1 MQHGTGRERQ
11 TSAGPST
18 APSSSLVSSLRVAL
32 SDPALRRLA
41 PAWLTI
47 NAVVGLWLTLA
58 GPILASPQTLQGQY
72 LVGRFTPTQVGGVIL
87 AYVVVL
93 AIGVTAW
100 GYILSYVPRVR
111 ALRIAL
117 SAMLVVCL
125 LLFLL
130 NSSGDWPDAWRWLL
144 TPVAALAVMV
154 ESGFTPAAL
163 SYLADVIGE
172 SKGRGAAMG
181 IYMTLMGL
189 GGFLG
194 LAIGGIFSAL
204 ALNGLVLGTVI
215 LALAGLA
222 AVATLPEVG
231 LASGQRTGHNGGND
245 KYGTGTIQTHYGGTD
260 G

>member
-1 MQHGTGRERQ
+1 MSFYELSLLAGLAVGFLAGGALWTAWGTAAFGWVALIYLIAAAFFYWGTGGAGEAPGVRQAQGGHMQHGTGRERQ

-130 NSSGDWPDAWRWLL
+130 NSSGDWPDA
-144 TPVAALAVMV
+144 
-154 ESGFTPAAL
+154 
-163 SYLADVIGE
+163 
-172 SKGRGAAMG
+172 
-181 IYMTLMGL
+181 
-189 GGFLG
+189 
-194 LAIGGIFSAL
+194 
-204 ALNGLVLGTVI
+204 
-215 LALAGLA
+215 
-222 AVATLPEVG
+222 
-231 LASGQRTGHNGGND
+231 
-245 KYGTGTIQTHYGGTD
+245 
-260 G
+260 